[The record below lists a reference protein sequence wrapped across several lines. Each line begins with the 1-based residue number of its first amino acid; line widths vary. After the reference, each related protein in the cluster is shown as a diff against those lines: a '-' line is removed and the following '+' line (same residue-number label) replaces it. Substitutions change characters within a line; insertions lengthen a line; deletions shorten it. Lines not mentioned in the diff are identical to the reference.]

1 MSEVI
6 LFDLDGTLT
15 DSGEGITKS
24 VQYAL
29 QHFGIEEPDLTKLEC
44 FVGPPLKEQ
53 FMKYCRFTEKQ
64 AEIAVSVYR
73 ERYTKKGIYENKLY
87 EGIESVL
94 RLLKAKGKVLGV
106 ASSKPTVFVKQI
118 LEHFQLAQ
126 YFDVV
131 VGAEL
136 DGTRTKK
143 AEVIEYAL
151 ELLGMQNHRTDVLM
165 VGDRSHDVEGA
176 LKCGLQCV
184 GVAYG
189 YGGIYELETAGAV
202 YIAQTV
208 EDLKILAGTN
218 RKEPTSARKERI
230 QPVRMKNESI
240 LTKIWRILYPMGIHY
255 GISLVLS
262 VCAGL
267 FIGVWYGVSQN
278 AGQGF
283 DLEIMNNYI
292 YKSALLMT
300 GIVSVISIP
309 ILYWFYRK
317 DCIRRK
323 YESLGQQKESAV
335 PVNIITYIVTVI
347 LMISVSQL
355 TNELIEIT
363 GLYELFPY
371 YTSEVSEKIISNQP
385 IAIIISVLI
394 FLGPIAEE
402 LVFRGLIFKRLQD
415 YIGTIWA
422 VLISSLLFG
431 MYHQNMV
438 QFVYAGL
445 LGLVFAMLISLTGSL
460 KITMVA
466 HIAANAWSVAGP
478 AILNVISG
486 GNDTRYIVCLVV
498 MAGIAA
504 GAIGYFVINNKK
516 IIR

>member
-29 QHFGIEEPDLTKLEC
+29 QHFGIEEPDLKKLEC

-64 AEIAVSVYR
+64 AEVAIAVYR
-73 ERYTKKGIYENKLY
+73 ERYTKEGIYENKPY

-106 ASSKPTVFVKQI
+106 ASSKPEVFVNRI

-131 VGAEL
+131 VGAEM

-143 AEVIEYAL
+143 AEVIESAL
-151 ELLGMQNHRTDVLM
+151 ELLGMQNHRSDVLM
-165 VGDRSHDVEGA
+165 VGDRSQDVEGA

-208 EDLKILAGTN
+208 EDLKILAGTG
-218 RKEPTSARKERI
+218 RREPSAPRKERT
-230 QPVRMKNESI
+230 QPVRMKNESV
-240 LTKIWRILYPMGIHY
+240 LLKIWRVLYPMGIHY
-255 GISLVLS
+255 GISLIIS

-267 FIGVWYGVSQN
+267 FIGVWYGVDQST
-278 AGQGF
+278 GQGF
-283 DLEIMNNYI
+283 DLETINGYI
-292 YKSALLMT
+292 YQSALLMT
-300 GIVSVISIP
+300 GIVSIISIP
-309 ILYWFYRK
+309 ILSWFYRK
-317 DCIRRK
+317 DCIRRR
-323 YESLGQQKESAV
+323 YESLGQKQV
-335 PVNIITYIVTVI
+335 PAVTVKTVTYVVTVM
-347 LMISVSQL
+347 LMVSASQL
-355 TNELIEIT
+355 INELIEIS
-363 GLYELFPY
+363 GLNELFPY
-371 YTSEVSEKIISNQP
+371 YTDEVSEKIFSNQP
-385 IAIIISVLI
+385 IAVIIAVLI

-415 YIGTIWA
+415 YTGTIWA

-431 MYHQNMV
+431 IYHQNMV
-438 QFVYAGL
+438 QFVYASL
-445 LGLVFAMLISLTGSL
+445 LGVVFAMLIALTGSL

-466 HIAANAWSVAGP
+466 HIAANAWSVVGP
-478 AILNVISG
+478 PILKAVSG
-486 GNDTRYIVCLVV
+486 GNDTGYLLCLVV
-498 MAGIAA
+498 MAGIGA
-504 GAIGYFVINNKK
+504 GAICYFAVNNKK
-516 IIR
+516 SSN